1 MRNIEKNVCRAWK
14 DNDMHDMQKKMFA
27 EKSDELLKNI
37 SSKTEIK
44 TKSNKIVL
52 QILSTQDLQN
62 EQAQKCIQLDI
73 SKWLFYNIK
82 TNNKLVN
89 S

>member
-1 MRNIEKNVCRAWK
+1 
-14 DNDMHDMQKKMFA
+14 MFA
-27 EKSDELLKNI
+27 EKSNKLLKTI

-44 TKSNKIVL
+44 TKAVTKFCYEFYTRL
-52 QILSTQDLQN
+52 G
-62 EQAQKCIQLDI
+62 I
-73 SKWLFYNIK
+73 SMWSFYNIK